1 MITSLPGRFLRVS
14 ALAAGCFAKEDKLV
28 SKTRKSG
35 NRAALEFWFILSY
48 LEELNFFRLFLFQCL
63 ALSFFFSLDSFDF
76 GYRMFLTLSSSDLY
90 STFEVGRL
98 LLELSKLALQTAHQ
112 VAGFNLALFRV
123 ESLQVLVFW
132 TIKSHIMCTFRQ
144 PKPIDDS

>member
-14 ALAAGCFAKEDKLV
+14 ALAAGCFAKEGKLV

-35 NRAALEFWFILSY
+35 NREALEFRFNWTY
-48 LEELNFFRLFLFQCL
+48 LEELNFFRLFLFQCF

-76 GYRMFLTLSSSDLY
+76 SYTMILSFSSSDLN

-98 LLELSKLALQTAHQ
+98 LLELGKLALQTAHQ
-112 VAGFNLALFRV
+112 VAGFNFALFRV
-123 ESLQVLVFW
+123 ESLEVLVF
-132 TIKSHIMCTFRQ
+132 
-144 PKPIDDS
+144 